1 MNDAKTSQ
9 AGFTI
14 VETMIVIGV
23 SAFLFLSATLMV
35 MGQQRKVEF
44 TQSVQDLKSIV
55 DQTIS
60 EVGTGYYPRTNNLRC
75 TVVAGDVQINPA
87 VPTGFGANTGCIFL
101 GKAIQFGVHDT
112 DPQEYYIHSIAGLQ
126 NNTGTLVSAKPKPIN
141 TPNITVNGKLH
152 NGVKVTAMRYKQGAS
167 QTDIGAVAF
176 INGLGDYSGGS
187 LQSGSQQMMLVPI
200 NNSGTVT
207 TGTTLAGVQTA
218 IDNSM
223 ETSPVDPDG
232 GVEICLNGD
241 SSRWALITIG
251 SKNRQLSAKLEFKSA
266 AC

>member
-1 MNDAKTSQ
+1 MNDGSSSQ
-9 AGFTI
+9 GGFTI

-23 SAFLFLSATLMV
+23 SAFLFLSATIMV

-44 TQSVQDLKSIV
+44 SQSIQDVKSVI
-55 DQTIS
+55 DQTIN
-60 EVGTGYYPRTNNLRC
+60 EVASGYYPRTDNLKC
-75 TVVAGDVQINPA
+75 FVAAGDVHINPA
-87 VPTGFGANTGCIFL
+87 TPTDFGANTGCIFL
-101 GKAIQFGVHDT
+101 GKAIQFGVRDT
-112 DPQEYYIHSIAGLQ
+112 NPQQYYIHGIAGLQ
-126 NNTGTLVSAKPKPIN
+126 DNTGTLVSAKPKPID
-141 TPNITVNGKLH
+141 TSDVTVNGSIH
-152 NGVKVTAMRYKQGAS
+152 NGVKVTAMRYKQGATV
-167 QTDIGAVAF
+167 TDIGAVAF
-176 INGLGDYSGGS
+176 INGLGDYSGGT

-207 TGTTLAGVQTA
+207 VGTDLATVRSA
-218 IDNSM
+218 IDSSL

-251 SKNRQLSAKLEFKSA
+251 SNNRQLSAKLEYKSA